1 MNTPVTIIDPHSHI
15 PLYVQLEQYLRE
27 LIQQEEYQNGKLLP
41 SEVEMAA
48 RFGVSRN
55 TLRAAIDKLV
65 QENLVTRKKGVGTM
79 VNKHR
84 IAAKLE
90 RWDGFSAE
98 MDSKG
103 IRMSTLFKDVKWVKA
118 DDDVAFDMGI
128 KAGTSLCKLE
138 RIKGVDGEPVVL
150 FISYFH
156 PRVHIEP
163 DEFFEGR
170 LYELLERKYHS
181 IPMISNEEIGAIACN
196 DYFRS
201 KLAIVDDTPVLFR
214 KRFVLNAAEKLLE
227 MCYSYYRSDKFVYNV
242 QINRA

>member
-1 MNTPVTIIDPHSHI
+1 MSVITIDLHSHI

-27 LIQQEEYQNGKLLP
+27 LIQQEEYQKGKLLP
-41 SEVEMAA
+41 SEVDMAA
-48 RFGVSRN
+48 QFGVSRN

-65 QENLVTRKKGVGTM
+65 QENLVIRKKGVGTV

-103 IRMSTLFKDVKWVKA
+103 IRMQTLFKDVKWVKA

-128 KAGTSLCKLE
+128 KAGTPVCRLE
-138 RIKGVDGEPVVL
+138 RLKGVDAEPVVL

-156 PRVHIEP
+156 PRVNVDA
-163 DEFFEGR
+163 DEFFDGR
-170 LYELLERKYHS
+170 LYEVLERKYHAV
-181 IPMISNEEIGAIACN
+181 PMISNEEIGALACN
-196 DYFRS
+196 DYFSS
-201 KLAIVDDTPVLFR
+201 KLAITDGAPVLFR

-227 MCYSYYRSDKFVYNV
+227 MCYSYYRSDKFVYSV
-242 QINRA
+242 QIKRS